1 MRKRNDQLNI
11 RLTKAEAEALT
22 RNAKSCGLSKSAYVR
37 LLVSSEA
44 KAAER
49 AGSNGAVKTQ

>member
-37 LLVSSEA
+37 QLVSGEA
-44 KAAER
+44 KTAER
-49 AGSNGAVKTQ
+49 IGSDCAVKTQ